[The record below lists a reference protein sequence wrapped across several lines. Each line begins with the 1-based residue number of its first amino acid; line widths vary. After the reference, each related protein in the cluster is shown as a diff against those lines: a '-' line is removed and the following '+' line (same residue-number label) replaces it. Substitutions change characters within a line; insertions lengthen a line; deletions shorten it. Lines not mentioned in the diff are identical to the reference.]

1 MHSVKAERRGSLA
14 CLGGRRRRFQLGE
27 NHDRRGDH
35 RRHQP
40 LLADVEQP
48 ARHWLCGLQAGR
60 LRAELA
66 QPAPALG
73 VSLSTLNGS
82 SVVTTQSVD
91 GDDGS
96 VDGSGATGH
105 SLNVITAGGATGAT
119 FTFNNITIC
128 ADPKSAAV
136 AVTAANASLLTFTT
150 YDTFN
155 AVSGTYNLSGVGTSS
170 ATSDD
175 FLFWASDPAGISAI
189 SVTSNSA
196 ATSMFLDH
204 LQYDTLNTVPIA
216 ALNRR
221 HGCWPSRAWSASLVW
236 PFRHQA
242 PAVAK

>member
-1 MHSVKAERRGSLA
+1 MHSVSSKAWVAGLFLAFVAAVFSSVRTTTAAAITGVTSGYLQTSNSPLVIGSAGYKLDAFEPSSPSLA
-14 CLGGRRRRFQLGE
+14 T
-27 NHDRRGDH
+27 
-35 RRHQP
+35 
-40 LLADVEQP
+40 
-48 ARHWLCGLQAGR
+48 
-60 LRAELA
+60 
-66 QPAPALG
+66 LG

-82 SVVTTQSVD
+82 SVTTTNSVD

-119 FTFNNITIC
+119 FTFNNITIG
-128 ADPKSAAV
+128 AYPKSAAV

-175 FLFWASDPAGISAI
+175 FLFWASDPAGITAI

-216 ALNRR
+216 A
-221 HGCWPSRAWSASLVW
+221 P
-236 PFRHQA
+236 
-242 PAVAK
+242 